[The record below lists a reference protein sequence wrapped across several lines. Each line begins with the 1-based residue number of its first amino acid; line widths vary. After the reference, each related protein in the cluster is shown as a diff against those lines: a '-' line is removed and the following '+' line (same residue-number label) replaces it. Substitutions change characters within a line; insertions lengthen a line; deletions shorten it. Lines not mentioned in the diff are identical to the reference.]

1 MWEWFIANGV
11 WILLAVVVGFVLFF
25 LFRRLAFRLVK
36 KLFPEQ
42 WQEQME
48 GTRRA
53 LTWVIIG
60 IGGVIL
66 ALAVAAVVVSRYGV
80 DVTPALNMVGGWLL
94 LHGVPIL
101 ILILVSLFIYKILG
115 VIMPILVRRYVTTKG
130 KKRRSE
136 AYIIQRS
143 TSLGK
148 VVTQALGLFI
158 VIIALFMILSEVG
171 LNITPLL
178 ASAGV
183 AGIAIGF
190 AAQNSIR
197 DLIGGFLIL
206 LEDHYNIGDVVT
218 VADITGE
225 VTELGLRRT
234 VLRDLKGI
242 LHIVPN
248 GEIKVASNYTR
259 SISRAFFE
267 VGVAYK
273 EDLDRVMGVVRR
285 VWEEMAE
292 HPDWRDQ
299 FISKTPW
306 ILRVEEFGDSGII
319 IRAVGDTKPMTQW
332 GIMGEL
338 RRRVKRAFDEEHIEI
353 PWPHIKLYMGDKPA
367 GGEVTCPTCS
377 GPNPPGSKFCAH
389 CGAKLTAKPTP
400 KPTPKPAPKPTSK
413 PTPKP
418 TSKPTPKPAPKPFP
432 EAERGKGAGEGFGD
446 GSGGGD
452 Y

>member
-1 MWEWFIANGV
+1 MWEWFMANGV

-25 LFRRLAFRLVK
+25 ILRRWAFRLGK

-42 WQEQME
+42 WQGQLE

-60 IGGVIL
+60 IGAVIL

-80 DVTPALNMVGGWLL
+80 DLSPILKAIGEWLL
-94 LHGVPIL
+94 NHGIR
-101 ILILVSLFIYKILG
+101 IFAIILVSWFIYKILG
-115 VIMPILVRRYVTTKG
+115 VIMPILVRRYVATKG

-136 AYIIQRS
+136 AYIAQRS
-143 TSLGK
+143 QSLGK
-148 VVTQALGLFI
+148 VVTQALGIFI
-158 VIIALFMILSEVG
+158 VIIAFFMILSELG
-171 LNITPLL
+171 LDITPLL

-197 DLIGGFLIL
+197 DLIGGFLIM
-206 LEDHYNIGDVVT
+206 LEDHYNVGDVVQ

-242 LHIVPN
+242 LHVVPN

-273 EDLDRVMGVVRR
+273 EDLDRVMAVIRR

-292 HPDWRDQ
+292 HPDWAPLL
-299 FISKTPW
+299 ISKTPW
-306 ILRVEEFGDSGII
+306 LLRVEEFGDSGII
-319 IRAVGDTKPMTQW
+319 IRAVGDTKPMAHW
-332 GIMGEL
+332 SIMGEL
-338 RRRVKRAFDEEHIEI
+338 RRRIKRAFDEEGIEI
-353 PWPHIKLYMGDKPA
+353 PWPHVKLYMGDKPA
-367 GGEVTCPTCS
+367 DGDVT
-377 GPNPPGSKFCAH
+377 SKPAP
-389 CGAKLTAKPTP
+389 KPASR
-400 KPTPKPAPKPTSK
+400 PTPKPAPKVK
-413 PTPKP
+413 
-418 TSKPTPKPAPKPFP
+418 
-432 EAERGKGAGEGFGD
+432 RGRGSGEGFGEE
-446 GSGGGD
+446 
-452 Y
+452 

>member
-1 MWEWFIANGV
+1 MWEWFTDNGV
-11 WILLAVVVGFVLFF
+11 WILLAVVVGFILFF
-25 LFRRLAFRLVK
+25 LFRHWVFRLGK

-42 WQEQME
+42 WQGQLE

-66 ALAVAAVVVSRYGV
+66 ALAVAAVVISRQGV
-80 DVTPALNMVGGWLL
+80 DVTPALDAVGGWLL
-94 LHGVPIL
+94 EHGIRIL
-101 ILILVSLFIYKILG
+101 VIILVSWFIYKILG

-130 KKRRSE
+130 KKRRSQ
-136 AYIIQRS
+136 AYITQRS
-143 TSLGK
+143 ESLGK
-148 VVTQALGLFI
+148 VVTQTLGIFI
-158 VIIALFMILSEVG
+158 VLIAFFMILSELG
-171 LNITPLL
+171 LDITPLL

-197 DLIGGFLIL
+197 DLIGGFMIM
-206 LEDHYNIGDVVT
+206 LEDHYNVGDVVSI
-218 VADITGE
+218 ADITGE

-242 LHIVPN
+242 LHVIPN

-267 VGVAYK
+267 VSVAYK
-273 EDLDRVMGVVRR
+273 EDLDRVMAVIRR

-292 HPDWRDQ
+292 HPDWAPQ
-299 FISKTPW
+299 LISKTPW
-306 ILRVEEFGDSGII
+306 LLRVEEFGDSGII

-338 RRRVKRAFDEEHIEI
+338 RRRVKRAFDEEGIEI

-367 GGEVTCPTCS
+367 GGEVT
-377 GPNPPGSKFCAH
+377 SK
-389 CGAKLTAKPTP
+389 P
-400 KPTPKPAPKPTSK
+400 KPTPRPTSEPAPKVK
-413 PTPKP
+413 KG
-418 TSKPTPKPAPKPFP
+418 
-432 EAERGKGAGEGFGD
+432 RGSGEGFGG
-446 GSGGGD
+446 GSGDGE

>member
-1 MWEWFIANGV
+1 MWEWFMANGV
-11 WILLAVVVGFVLFF
+11 WILVAVVVGLILFF
-25 LFRRLAFRLVK
+25 ILRHWAFRWMQ

-42 WQEQME
+42 RQGQAES
-48 GTRRA
+48 TRKA

-60 IGGVIL
+60 IGAVIL
-66 ALAVAAVVVSRYGV
+66 ALAVAAVVISRYGV
-80 DVTPALNMVGGWLL
+80 DVTPALDAVGAWLL
-94 LHGVPIL
+94 EHGVRILVIIL
-101 ILILVSLFIYKILG
+101 IAWVIYKVLG
-115 VIMPILVRRYVTTKG
+115 ITMPILVRRYVSTKG

-136 AYIIQRS
+136 AYITQRS
-143 TSLGK
+143 QSLGK
-148 VVTQALGLFI
+148 VVTQGAGIFI
-158 VIIALFMILSEVG
+158 VVIAFFMILSEAG
-171 LNITPLL
+171 LDITPLL

-197 DLIGGFLIL
+197 DLIGGFLIM
-206 LEDHYNIGDVVT
+206 LEDHYNVGDVVS

-225 VTELGLRRT
+225 VVELGLRRT

-242 LHIVPN
+242 LHVVPN

-273 EDLDRVMGVVRR
+273 EDLDRVMDVVRR

-292 HPDWRDQ
+292 HPDWAPQ
-299 FISKTPW
+299 FVSKTPW
-306 ILRVEEFGDSGII
+306 ILRVEEFGDSGIV
-319 IRAVGDTKPMTQW
+319 IRAVGDTKPMAQW
-332 GIMGEL
+332 NIMGEL
-338 RRRVKRAFDEEHIEI
+338 RRRVKRAFDEEDIEI

-367 GGEVTCPTCS
+367 EEELTCPACS

-389 CGAKLTAKPTP
+389 CGAKLTAKPAP
-400 KPTPKPAPKPTSK
+400 RPAPKPAPKTK
-413 PTPKP
+413 K
-418 TSKPTPKPAPKPFP
+418 
-432 EAERGKGAGEGFGD
+432 GKGAGEGFGE
-446 GSGGGD
+446 GGEGGG

>member
-1 MWEWFIANGV
+1 MWEWFMAHGV

-25 LFRRLAFRLVK
+25 LFRRWAFRLGK

-42 WQEQME
+42 WQGQLE

-60 IGGVIL
+60 IGAVIL

-80 DVTPALNMVGGWLL
+80 DITPALNTVGGWLL
-94 LHGVPIL
+94 SHGVPIL
-101 ILILVSLFIYKILG
+101 IIILVSWFIYKILG
-115 VIMPILVRRYVTTKG
+115 VIMPILVRRYVTAKG

-136 AYIIQRS
+136 AYITQRS
-143 TSLGK
+143 KSLGK
-148 VVTQALGLFI
+148 VVTQGLGIFI
-158 VIIALFMILSEVG
+158 IIIAFFMILSELG
-171 LNITPLL
+171 LDITPLL

-197 DLIGGFLIL
+197 DLIGGFVIM
-206 LEDHYNIGDVVT
+206 LEDHYNIGDVVSI
-218 VADITGE
+218 ADITGE

-242 LHIVPN
+242 LHVVPN

-259 SISRAFFE
+259 SISRVFFE

-273 EDLDRVMGVVRR
+273 EDLDRVMDVIRR

-292 HPDWRDQ
+292 HPDWSPQ

-306 ILRVEEFGDSGII
+306 LLRVEEFGDSGIV
-319 IRAVGDTKPMTQW
+319 IRAVGDTKPMKQW

-338 RRRVKRAFDEEHIEI
+338 RRRIKRTFDEENIEI

-367 GGEVTCPTCS
+367 DGD
-377 GPNPPGSKFCAH
+377 
-389 CGAKLTAKPTP
+389 AKLTP
-400 KPTPKPAPKPTSK
+400 KPK

-418 TSKPTPKPAPKPFP
+418 TSEPAPKVK
-432 EAERGKGAGEGFGD
+432 RGKGTGEGFGD
-446 GSGGGD
+446 GSDEGG

>member
-1 MWEWFIANGV
+1 MWEWFLANGV

-25 LFRRLAFRLVK
+25 VFRHWVFRWMA

-42 WQEQME
+42 RQGQVE

-53 LTWVIIG
+53 LTWVIII
-60 IGGVIL
+60 IGAVIL
-66 ALAVAAVVVSRYGV
+66 ALAVAAAVVSSYGV
-80 DVTPALNMVGGWLL
+80 NLDPIWKAIGGWLL
-94 LHGVPIL
+94 EHGVRILVIIL
-101 ILILVSLFIYKILG
+101 IAWVIYKILG
-115 VIMPILVRRYVTTKG
+115 ITMPIFVRRYVNAKG

-136 AYIIQRS
+136 AYIKQRS
-143 TSLGK
+143 ESLGK
-148 VVTQALGLFI
+148 IVTQCVGIFI
-158 VIIALFMILSEVG
+158 VLIAFFMILSEAG
-171 LNITPLL
+171 LDITPLL

-183 AGIAIGF
+183 AGIAVGF
-190 AAQNSIR
+190 AAQNAIR
-197 DLIGGFLIL
+197 DLIGGFLIM
-206 LEDHYNIGDVVT
+206 LEDHYNVGDVVT

-225 VTELGLRRT
+225 VVDLGLRRT

-242 LHIVPN
+242 LHVVPN

-267 VGVAYK
+267 VSVAYK
-273 EDLDRVMGVVRR
+273 EDLDRVMDVVRR
-285 VWEEMAE
+285 VWEEMAGL
-292 HPDWRDQ
+292 PDWRDQ

-306 ILRVEEFGDSGII
+306 ILRVEEFGDSGIV

-367 GGEVTCPTCS
+367 GGEVTCPACS
-377 GPNPPGSKFCAH
+377 GPNPPGSKFCVH
-389 CGAKLTAKPTP
+389 CGAKLSSKP
-400 KPTPKPAPKPTSK
+400 KPTHKPAPRPAH
-413 PTPKP
+413 
-418 TSKPTPKPAPKPFP
+418 KPAHKV
-432 EAERGKGAGEGFGD
+432 ERGKGRGEGFGE
-446 GSGGGD
+446 GGEGGG

>member
-1 MWEWFIANGV
+1 MWEWFMTNGV

-25 LFRRLAFRLVK
+25 LFRHWVFRWMA

-42 WQEQME
+42 RQGQVE
-48 GTRRA
+48 GTRKA
-53 LTWVIIG
+53 LTWVITG

-66 ALAVAAVVVSRYGV
+66 ALAVAAVAVSSYGV
-80 DVTPALNMVGGWLL
+80 DITPALDAVGGWLL
-94 LHGVPIL
+94 EHGVRILVIIL
-101 ILILVSLFIYKILG
+101 IAWAIYKVLG
-115 VIMPILVRRYVTTKG
+115 VTMPIFVRRYVTTKG

-136 AYIIQRS
+136 AYIMQRS

-158 VIIALFMILSEVG
+158 VIIAFFMILSEVG
-171 LNITPLL
+171 LDITPLL

-206 LEDHYNIGDVVT
+206 LEDHYNVGDVVT

-242 LHIVPN
+242 MHVIPN

-273 EDLDRVMGVVRR
+273 EDLDRVMAVVRR

-299 FISKTPW
+299 FVSKTPW

-319 IRAVGDTKPMTQW
+319 IRAVGDTKPMMQW

-338 RRRVKRAFDEEHIEI
+338 RRRVKRAFDEENIEI

-367 GGEVTCPTCS
+367 QEELTCPACS

-389 CGAKLTAKPTP
+389 CGANLTAKPAH
-400 KPTPKPAPKPTSK
+400 KPAPRPASK
-413 PTPKP
+413 PAHKV
-418 TSKPTPKPAPKPFP
+418 
-432 EAERGKGAGEGFGD
+432 ERGKGRGEGFGD
-446 GSGGGD
+446 GAGEGG

>member
-1 MWEWFIANGV
+1 MWEWFMANGV

-25 LFRRLAFRLVK
+25 LFRHWAFRLGK

-42 WQEQME
+42 WQEQLE

-53 LTWVIIG
+53 LTWVITG

-66 ALAVAAVVVSRYGV
+66 ALAVAAVVVSLYGV
-80 DVTPALNMVGGWLL
+80 DISPILKAVGEWLL
-94 LHGVPIL
+94 NHGIR
-101 ILILVSLFIYKILG
+101 IFAIILVSWFIYKILG
-115 VIMPILVRRYVTTKG
+115 VTMPIFVRRYVTAKG
-130 KKRRSE
+130 KKRRTQ
-136 AYIIQRS
+136 AYITQRS
-143 TSLGK
+143 KSLGK
-148 VVTQALGLFI
+148 VVTQALGIFI
-158 VIIALFMILSEVG
+158 VIIAFFMILSELG
-171 LNITPLL
+171 LDITPLL

-197 DLIGGFLIL
+197 DLISGFTIM
-206 LEDHYNIGDVVT
+206 LEDHYNVGDIVR

-234 VLRDLKGI
+234 ALRDLKGV

-259 SISRAFFE
+259 SISRVFFE

-273 EDLDRVMGVVRR
+273 EDLDRVMAVIRR

-292 HPDWRDQ
+292 HPDWETQ

-306 ILRVEEFGDSGII
+306 LLRVEEFGDSGIT
-319 IRAVGDTKPMTQW
+319 IRAVGDTKPMKQW
-332 GIMGEL
+332 SIMGEL
-338 RRRVKRAFDEEHIEI
+338 RRRIKRVFDEEDIEI
-353 PWPHIKLYMGDKPA
+353 PWPHVKLYMGDKPA
-367 GGEVTCPTCS
+367 DGDVICPACS

-389 CGAKLTAKPTP
+389 CGAKLTLQPTP
-400 KPTPKPAPKPTSK
+400 ELTSK
-413 PTPKP
+413 PTPKA
-418 TSKPTPKPAPKPFP
+418 K
-432 EAERGKGAGEGFGD
+432 RGKGPIGGAGEGFGE
-446 GSGGGD
+446 GSGEGGVEG
-452 Y
+452 

>member
-1 MWEWFIANGV
+1 
-11 WILLAVVVGFVLFF
+11 
-25 LFRRLAFRLVK
+25 
-36 KLFPEQ
+36 
-42 WQEQME
+42 
-48 GTRRA
+48 
-53 LTWVIIG
+53 
-60 IGGVIL
+60 
-66 ALAVAAVVVSRYGV
+66 
-80 DVTPALNMVGGWLL
+80 
-94 LHGVPIL
+94 
-101 ILILVSLFIYKILG
+101 
-115 VIMPILVRRYVTTKG
+115 
-130 KKRRSE
+130 
-136 AYIIQRS
+136 
-143 TSLGK
+143 
-148 VVTQALGLFI
+148 
-158 VIIALFMILSEVG
+158 VG
-171 LNITPLL
+171 LDITPLL

-206 LEDHYNIGDVVT
+206 LEDHYNVGDVVT

-242 LHIVPN
+242 MHVIPN

-273 EDLDRVMGVVRR
+273 EDLDRVMAVVRR

-299 FISKTPW
+299 FVSKTPW

-319 IRAVGDTKPMTQW
+319 IRAVGDTKPMAQW

-338 RRRVKRAFDEEHIEI
+338 RRRVKRAFDEENIEI

-367 GGEVTCPTCS
+367 DGGLTCPACS

-389 CGAKLTAKPTP
+389 CGAKLTTKPTP
-400 KPTPKPAPKPTSK
+400 KPTPKPAPKV
-413 PTPKP
+413 
-418 TSKPTPKPAPKPFP
+418 
-432 EAERGKGAGEGFGD
+432 ERGKGRGEGFGD
-446 GSGGGD
+446 GAGEGG

>member
-25 LFRRLAFRLVK
+25 LFRRWAFRLGK

-115 VIMPILVRRYVTTKG
+115 IIMPILVRRYVTTKG

-242 LHIVPN
+242 LHVVPN
-248 GEIKVASNYTR
+248 GEIKVDSNYTR

-273 EDLDRVMGVVRR
+273 EDLDRVMAVVRR

-306 ILRVEEFGDSGII
+306 LLRVEEFGDSGII
-319 IRAVGDTKPMTQW
+319 IRAVGDTKPMMQW

-338 RRRVKRAFDEEHIEI
+338 RRRVKRAFDEENIEI

-367 GGEVTCPTCS
+367 QEELTCPACS

-389 CGAKLTAKPTP
+389 CGAKLTSKP
-400 KPTPKPAPKPTSK
+400 KPKPTSE
-413 PTPKP
+413 PTPKV
-418 TSKPTPKPAPKPFP
+418 K
-432 EAERGKGAGEGFGD
+432 RGRGAGEGFGE
-446 GSGGGD
+446 GSGGG

>member
-1 MWEWFIANGV
+1 MWEWFLAHGV
-11 WILLAVVVGFVLFF
+11 WILVAVVVGFILFF
-25 LFRRLAFRLVK
+25 AFRRWVFRWME
-36 KLFPEQ
+36 KLFPAHRQ
-42 WQEQME
+42 GQME
-48 GTRRA
+48 STRKA
-53 LTWVIIG
+53 LSWVIIG

-66 ALAVAAVVVSRYGV
+66 ALAVAGVVISRYGV
-80 DVTPALNMVGGWLL
+80 DIGPVLKAIGDWLL
-94 LHGVPIL
+94 EHGIRIVVIIL
-101 ILILVSLFIYKILG
+101 LAWGIYKIAG
-115 VIMPILVRRYVTTKG
+115 VIMPILVRRYVTAKS

-136 AYIIQRS
+136 AYMTQRAQ
-143 TSLGK
+143 SLGT
-148 VVTQALGLFI
+148 VLTQALGIFI
-158 VIIALFMILSEVG
+158 LLIAFFMILSEVG
-171 LNITPLL
+171 LDITPLL

-190 AAQNSIR
+190 AAQNAIR

-206 LEDHYNIGDVVT
+206 LEDHYNVGDVVT

-225 VTELGLRRT
+225 VVELGLRRT

-242 LHIVPN
+242 LHVVPN

-273 EDLDRVMGVVRR
+273 EDLDRVMQVVRR

-292 HPDWRDQ
+292 HPDWREQ

-338 RRRVKRAFDEEHIEI
+338 RRRVKRAFDEENIEI

-367 GGEVTCPTCS
+367 QEELTCPACS
-377 GPNPPGSKFCAH
+377 GANPPGSQFCAH
-389 CGAKLTAKPTP
+389 CGAKLFAKPARKPTP
-400 KPTPKPAPKPTSK
+400 KPTPKPAPE
-413 PTPKP
+413 
-418 TSKPTPKPAPKPFP
+418 PTPKPAHKV
-432 EAERGKGAGEGFGD
+432 ERGKGRGEGFGE
-446 GSGGGD
+446 GGEGGG

>member
-1 MWEWFIANGV
+1 MWEWFMAHGV

-25 LFRRLAFRLVK
+25 LFRRWAFRLGK

-42 WQEQME
+42 WQGQLE

-53 LTWVIIG
+53 LSWVIIG
-60 IGGVIL
+60 IGAVIL

-80 DVTPALNMVGGWLL
+80 DITPALNTVGGWLL
-94 LHGVPIL
+94 SHGVPIL
-101 ILILVSLFIYKILG
+101 IIILVSWFIYKILG
-115 VIMPILVRRYVTTKG
+115 VIMPILVRRYVTAKG

-136 AYIIQRS
+136 AYITQRS
-143 TSLGK
+143 KSLGK
-148 VVTQALGLFI
+148 VVTQGLGIFI
-158 VIIALFMILSEVG
+158 IIIAFFMILSELG
-171 LNITPLL
+171 LDITPLL

-197 DLIGGFLIL
+197 DLIGGFVIM
-206 LEDHYNIGDVVT
+206 LEDHYNIGDVVSI
-218 VADITGE
+218 ADITGE

-242 LHIVPN
+242 LHVVPN

-259 SISRAFFE
+259 SISRVFFE

-273 EDLDRVMGVVRR
+273 EDLDRVMDVIRR

-292 HPDWRDQ
+292 HPDWSPQ

-306 ILRVEEFGDSGII
+306 LLRVEEFGDSGIV
-319 IRAVGDTKPMTQW
+319 IRAVGDTKPMKQW

-338 RRRVKRAFDEEHIEI
+338 RRRIKRTFDEENIEI

-367 GGEVTCPTCS
+367 DGD
-377 GPNPPGSKFCAH
+377 
-389 CGAKLTAKPTP
+389 AKLTP
-400 KPTPKPAPKPTSK
+400 KPK

-418 TSKPTPKPAPKPFP
+418 TSEPAPKVK
-432 EAERGKGAGEGFGD
+432 RGKGTGEGFGD
-446 GSGGGD
+446 GSDEGG

>member
-1 MWEWFIANGV
+1 MWDWFMTNGV
-11 WILLAVVVGFVLFF
+11 WILLAVVAGFVLFF
-25 LFRRLAFRLVK
+25 IFRHWAFRWVQ

-42 WQEQME
+42 RQKQLE

-60 IGGVIL
+60 IFGVIL

-94 LHGVPIL
+94 SHGIRILVIIL
-101 ILILVSLFIYKILG
+101 IAWVIYKILG
-115 VIMPILVRRYVTTKG
+115 VIMPIIVRRYVTAKG

-136 AYIIQRS
+136 EYITQRS

-148 VVTQALGLFI
+148 VVTQALGIFI
-158 VIIALFMILSEVG
+158 VLIAFFMILSELG
-171 LNITPLL
+171 LDITPLL

-206 LEDHYNIGDVVT
+206 LEDHYNVGDVVSI
-218 VADITGE
+218 ADITGE
-225 VTELGLRRT
+225 VTELDLRRT
-234 VLRDLKGI
+234 VLRDLRGI
-242 LHIVPN
+242 LHVVPN

-273 EDLDRVMGVVRR
+273 EDLDRVMAVIRR

-292 HPDWRDQ
+292 HPDWEPQ
-299 FISKTPW
+299 LISKTPW
-306 ILRVEEFGDSGII
+306 LLRVEEFGDSGIV
-319 IRAVGDTKPMTQW
+319 IRAVGDTKPMSQW
-332 GIMGEL
+332 NIMGEL
-338 RRRVKRAFDEEHIEI
+338 RRRVKRAFDEEGIEI
-353 PWPHIKLYMGDKPA
+353 PWPHVKLYMGDKPA
-367 GGEVTCPTCS
+367 GGEVTS
-377 GPNPPGSKFCAH
+377 
-389 CGAKLTAKPTP
+389 
-400 KPTPKPAPKPTSK
+400 KPTPKPAPKPT
-413 PTPKP
+413 
-418 TSKPTPKPAPKPFP
+418 PKPAPKVK
-432 EAERGKGAGEGFGD
+432 RGQGRGEGFGD
-446 GSGGGD
+446 GAGEGG

>member
-1 MWEWFIANGV
+1 MWDWFMTNGV
-11 WILLAVVVGFVLFF
+11 WILLAVVAGFVLFF
-25 LFRRLAFRLVK
+25 IFRHWAFRWVQ

-42 WQEQME
+42 RQKQLE

-60 IGGVIL
+60 IFGVIL

-94 LHGVPIL
+94 SHGIRILVIIL
-101 ILILVSLFIYKILG
+101 IAWVIYKILG
-115 VIMPILVRRYVTTKG
+115 VIMPIIVRRYVTAKG

-136 AYIIQRS
+136 EYITQRS

-148 VVTQALGLFI
+148 VVTQALGIFI
-158 VIIALFMILSEVG
+158 VLIAFFMILSELG
-171 LNITPLL
+171 LDITPLL

-206 LEDHYNIGDVVT
+206 LEDHYNVGDVVSI
-218 VADITGE
+218 ADITGE
-225 VTELGLRRT
+225 VTELDLRRT
-234 VLRDLKGI
+234 VLRDLRGI
-242 LHIVPN
+242 LHVVPN

-273 EDLDRVMGVVRR
+273 EDLDRVMAVIRR

-292 HPDWRDQ
+292 HPDWGPQ

-306 ILRVEEFGDSGII
+306 LLRVEEFGDSGII
-319 IRAVGDTKPMTQW
+319 IRAVGDTKPMAQW

-338 RRRVKRAFDEEHIEI
+338 RRRVKRAFDEENIEI
-353 PWPHIKLYMGDKPA
+353 PWPHVKLYMGDKPA
-367 GGEVTCPTCS
+367 DGEVTS
-377 GPNPPGSKFCAH
+377 
-389 CGAKLTAKPTP
+389 
-400 KPTPKPAPKPTSK
+400 KPAPKPTSR
-413 PTPKP
+413 
-418 TSKPTPKPAPKPFP
+418 PAPK
-432 EAERGKGAGEGFGD
+432 AKRGKGHGEGFGD
-446 GSGGGD
+446 GSGDGG

>member
-1 MWEWFIANGV
+1 MWEWFMTNGV
-11 WILLAVVVGFVLFF
+11 WILLAVVVGLILFF
-25 LFRRLAFRLVK
+25 ILRHWAFRWMQ

-42 WQEQME
+42 RQGQAES
-48 GTRRA
+48 TRRA
-53 LTWVIIG
+53 LTWVIVG
-60 IGGVIL
+60 IGAVIL
-66 ALAVAAVVVSRYGV
+66 ALAVAAVVISRHGV
-80 DVTPALNMVGGWLL
+80 DISPALDAVGGWLL
-94 LHGVPIL
+94 EHGVRIL
-101 ILILVSLFIYKILG
+101 VIILVSWVIYKILG
-115 VIMPILVRRYVTTKG
+115 VTMPILIRRYVTTKG
-130 KKRRSE
+130 KKRRSQ
-136 AYIIQRS
+136 AYLTQRS
-143 TSLGK
+143 ESLGK
-148 VVTQALGLFI
+148 VVTQGAGIFI
-158 VIIALFMILSEVG
+158 VIIAFFMILSELG

-206 LEDHYNIGDVVT
+206 LEDHYNVGDVVT

-225 VTELGLRRT
+225 VVELGLRRT

-242 LHIVPN
+242 LHVVPN

-273 EDLDRVMGVVRR
+273 EDLDRVMDVVRR

-292 HPDWRDQ
+292 HPDWREQ

-338 RRRVKRAFDEEHIEI
+338 RRRVKRAFDEENIEI

-367 GGEVTCPTCS
+367 KEEITCPVCS

-389 CGAKLTAKPTP
+389 CGAKLTPKLKPTP
-400 KPTPKPAPKPTSK
+400 KPTPQPAPKV
-413 PTPKP
+413 
-418 TSKPTPKPAPKPFP
+418 
-432 EAERGKGAGEGFGD
+432 ERGKGRGEGFGD
-446 GSGGGD
+446 GSGGGG

>member
-1 MWEWFIANGV
+1 MWEWFMAHGV

-25 LFRRLAFRLVK
+25 LFRRWAFRLGK

-42 WQEQME
+42 WQGQLE

-60 IGGVIL
+60 IGAVIL

-80 DVTPALNMVGGWLL
+80 DITPALNTVGGWLL
-94 LHGVPIL
+94 SHGVPIL
-101 ILILVSLFIYKILG
+101 IITLVSWFIYKILG
-115 VIMPILVRRYVTTKG
+115 VIMPILVRRYVTAKG

-136 AYIIQRS
+136 AYITQRS
-143 TSLGK
+143 KSLGK
-148 VVTQALGLFI
+148 VVTQGLGIFI
-158 VIIALFMILSEVG
+158 IIIAFFMILSELG
-171 LNITPLL
+171 LDITPLL

-197 DLIGGFLIL
+197 DLIGGFVIM
-206 LEDHYNIGDVVT
+206 LEDHYNIGDVVSI
-218 VADITGE
+218 ADITGE

-242 LHIVPN
+242 LHVVPN

-259 SISRAFFE
+259 SISRVFFE

-273 EDLDRVMGVVRR
+273 EDLDRVMDVIRR

-292 HPDWRDQ
+292 HPDWSPQ

-306 ILRVEEFGDSGII
+306 LLRVEEFGDSGIV
-319 IRAVGDTKPMTQW
+319 IRAVGDTKPMKQW

-338 RRRVKRAFDEEHIEI
+338 RRRIKRTFDEESIEI
-353 PWPHIKLYMGDKPA
+353 PWPHVKLYMGDKPA
-367 GGEVTCPTCS
+367 DGD
-377 GPNPPGSKFCAH
+377 
-389 CGAKLTAKPTP
+389 AKLTP
-400 KPTPKPAPKPTSK
+400 KPK

-418 TSKPTPKPAPKPFP
+418 TSEPAPKVK
-432 EAERGKGAGEGFGD
+432 RGKGNGEGFGE
-446 GSGGGD
+446 GSDEGG

>member
-1 MWEWFIANGV
+1 MWEWFMIHGV
-11 WILLAVVVGFVLFF
+11 WILLSVVAGFVLFF
-25 LFRRLAFRLVK
+25 LFRRWAFRLGK

-42 WQEQME
+42 WQGQLE

-80 DVTPALNMVGGWLL
+80 DVTPALDAVGAWLL
-94 LHGVPIL
+94 EHGVPIL
-101 ILILVSLFIYKILG
+101 ILILVSWFIYKILG
-115 VIMPILVRRYVTTKG
+115 VIMPILVRRYVTAKG

-136 AYIIQRS
+136 AYITQRS
-143 TSLGK
+143 QSLGK
-148 VVTQALGLFI
+148 VVTQGLGIFI
-158 VIIALFMILSEVG
+158 VIIAFFMILSELG
-171 LNITPLL
+171 LDITPLL

-197 DLIGGFLIL
+197 DLIGGFVIM
-206 LEDHYNIGDVVT
+206 LEDHYNVGDVVT

-273 EDLDRVMGVVRR
+273 EDLDRVMAVVRR

-299 FISKTPW
+299 FVSKTPW

-319 IRAVGDTKPMTQW
+319 IRAVGDTKPMAQW

-338 RRRVKRAFDEEHIEI
+338 RRRVKRAFDEENIEI

-367 GGEVTCPTCS
+367 DGEVT
-377 GPNPPGSKFCAH
+377 SKPA
-389 CGAKLTAKPTP
+389 
-400 KPTPKPAPKPTSK
+400 PKPAPKVK
-413 PTPKP
+413 KG
-418 TSKPTPKPAPKPFP
+418 
-432 EAERGKGAGEGFGD
+432 RGHGEGFGD
-446 GSGGGD
+446 GSGDGG

>member
-1 MWEWFIANGV
+1 MWEWFMAHGV
-11 WILLAVVVGFVLFF
+11 WILLAVVVGFALFF
-25 LFRRLAFRLVK
+25 LFRRWAFRLGK

-42 WQEQME
+42 WQGQLE

-53 LTWVIIG
+53 LSWVIIG

-66 ALAVAAVVVSRYGV
+66 ALAVAAVVVSRYGI
-80 DVTPALNMVGGWLL
+80 DVTPALDMVGGWLL
-94 LHGVPIL
+94 EHGVPIL
-101 ILILVSLFIYKILG
+101 ILILVSWFIYKILG
-115 VIMPILVRRYVTTKG
+115 VIMPILVRRYVTAKG
-130 KKRRSE
+130 KKRRSAE
-136 AYIIQRS
+136 YITQRS
-143 TSLGK
+143 QSLGK

-158 VIIALFMILSEVG
+158 VLIAFFMILSELG
-171 LNITPLL
+171 LDITPLL

-206 LEDHYNIGDVVT
+206 LEDHYNVGDVVT

-273 EDLDRVMGVVRR
+273 EDLDRVMAVVRR

-306 ILRVEEFGDSGII
+306 ILRVEEFGDSGIV
-319 IRAVGDTKPMTQW
+319 IRAVGDTRPMAQW

-338 RRRVKRAFDEEHIEI
+338 RRRVKRAFDEENIEI

-367 GGEVTCPTCS
+367 DGGITCAACS
-377 GPNPPGSKFCAH
+377 GPNPPGSQFCAH
-389 CGAKLTAKPTP
+389 CGAKLTP
-400 KPTPKPAPKPTSK
+400 KPKPARKPKPE
-413 PTPKP
+413 
-418 TSKPTPKPAPKPFP
+418 PAPKVK
-432 EAERGKGAGEGFGD
+432 RGRGTGEGFGD
-446 GSGGGD
+446 GSGEGG